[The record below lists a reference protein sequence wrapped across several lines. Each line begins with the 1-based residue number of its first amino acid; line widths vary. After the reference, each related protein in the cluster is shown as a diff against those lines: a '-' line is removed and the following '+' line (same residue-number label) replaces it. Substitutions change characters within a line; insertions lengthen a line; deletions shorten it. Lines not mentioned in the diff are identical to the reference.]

1 MSTVRPSSL
10 SQPNLTDRCSILGL
24 SPRAHHPSSQL
35 KLLHGSL
42 FDVKCS
48 EFFCKYMERNNYTD
62 PIVPALALPT
72 DESDPTTTNALEARE
87 LDISDENVA
96 IPELTYNH
104 LPKCPECKK
113 GLLRPGVVWFGE
125 ALPGDVLD
133 DVDAFMSSPDKIDLI
148 LVIGTSAKVYPAAAY
163 VDLARHK
170 GARVAIINM
179 DTNDIPAGGL
189 YDRDWFFQ
197 GDAAQIVPEILKS
210 VIGEVKMEEVG
221 DAAAE

>member
-1 MSTVRPSSL
+1 
-10 SQPNLTDRCSILGL
+10 
-24 SPRAHHPSSQL
+24 
-35 KLLHGSL
+35 
-42 FDVKCS
+42 
-48 EFFCKYMERNNYTD
+48 MERNNYTD

-72 DESDPTTTNALEARE
+72 DESDPTTTSSLEARE
-87 LDISDENVA
+87 LDISDENIA
-96 IPELTYNH
+96 IPELSYTH

-170 GARVAIINM
+170 GARVAIVNM
-179 DTNDIPAGGL
+179 DANDIPAGGL

-197 GDAAQIVPEILKS
+197 GDAAQIVPEILRS
-210 VIGEVKMEEVG
+210 VIGELRMDEVG